1 MTTPASKGGT
11 SGARGVPGPRGL
23 PIVGSALDMVRDPLR
38 FLEQSAANY
47 GPIFEVKL
55 GNRHLVF
62 VSSAELAEPILGREF
77 EDTTI
82 ATTMRES
89 LYPMLGES
97 VATTV
102 DAQFWNTL
110 HRQMLPM
117 MSPRMMRNYF
127 ESTVEAIIDEVAD
140 LDRYAASGEVV
151 ELYPAIKFGTFLALT
166 RTLFNRGMAPEEIP
180 LILTRFTSSNKYI
193 AARYLT
199 NASPLVNAFP
209 AVRQGKKDLDA
220 INARAHQ
227 LIGERRRTR
236 SGEAEDMLDILID
249 AVDDK
254 GTPLSDE
261 RIRENVTALWFGG
274 QETTPTVATWAFG
287 LMAADPTIYQGVL
300 DEVDEVLGDRKPTFA
315 DLDRLRYTQ
324 GVIDEAMRLYPPFVF
339 LQREAIRDFELG
351 GYPMRTGQQFAFFA
365 YGIHR
370 EEKNWPQPE
379 RVDPLRHR
387 PELRKERERCAYL
400 PFGYGKRR
408 CLGSRVGQMESLL
421 MVAMISQRL
430 IFRHANGMLPK
441 AKAQLSIHPDN
452 GMPVHVTR
460 RQAGAPPPRR
470 GI

>member
-1 MTTPASKGGT
+1 MTTLKSRGGT
-11 SGARGVPGPRGL
+11 PGAGNVPGPRGL
-23 PIVGSALDMVRDPLR
+23 PVVGSALQMLRDPLR
-38 FLEQSAANY
+38 FLQEAAATY
-47 GPIFEVKL
+47 GPIFEVRL
-55 GNRHLVF
+55 GNRDIVF

-77 EDTTI
+77 EDTTLS
-82 ATTMRES
+82 ASMRES

-102 DAQFWNTL
+102 DSEFWHTL
-110 HRQMLPM
+110 HRQLLPM

-127 ESTVEAIIDEVAD
+127 ESTVDAIADEVAD
-140 LDRYAASGEVV
+140 LERYASSGEAV

-166 RTLFNRGMAPEEIP
+166 RTLFNRGMAADEIP
-180 LILTRFTSSNKYI
+180 SILARFKSSNKYI

-199 NASPLVNAFP
+199 NANSLINLVP
-209 AVRQGKKDLDA
+209 GVRQGMKDLDA
-220 INARAHQ
+220 INTRAHE
-227 LIGERRRTR
+227 LIRERRRIR
-236 SGEAEDMLDILID
+236 SGEAEDMLDVLID

-254 GTPLSDE
+254 GQPLSDE

-274 QETTPTVATWAFG
+274 QETTPTVATWSFG

-300 DEVDEVLGDRKPTFA
+300 DEVDEVLGDRRPTFA
-315 DLDRLRYTQ
+315 DLDRLSYTQ

-351 GYPMRTGQQFAFFA
+351 GYLMRKGQQLAFFA

-387 PELRKERERCAYL
+387 PELRRERERCAFL

-430 IFRHANGMLPK
+430 IFEHANGALPK
-441 AKAQLSIHPDN
+441 PKAQLSIHPDN
-452 GMPVHVTR
+452 GMPMYVKR
-460 RQAGAPPPRR
+460 RRR
-470 GI
+470 VRDVEEI